1 MHHTGPPS
9 YNFSCK
15 SEMGHWGPPHD
26 LILWAWHILC
36 VAFSRTFRDSLVVLY
51 GRVSDPRVGFGHL
64 YWFVP
69 YSVSF

>member
-1 MHHTGPPS
+1 
-9 YNFSCK
+9 
-15 SEMGHWGPPHD
+15 MGHWGPPHD